1 MTHKLENVG
10 RRLTNLHNRSV
21 KEVLPEHFTSDYPNL
36 VQFLEYYYDFLD
48 SDGGSAFGTEI
59 NQLFSIRD
67 ITETPSEYLDQVIAE
82 LGAGLQNGDL
92 FNDPRFVSRRFADH
106 YRNKGSRFSVEE
118 FFRSFFQQEVE
129 VLYPKAD
136 IFTVGRDAIGYD
148 SQKFI
153 QDYKKY
159 QVFSILLKVGL
170 GVSTYREL
178 YKKFAHP
185 AGFYFEGIVAVEGEA
200 DLGFDNMPI
209 SLADEDGSISLVGE
223 ANIDISL
230 FSSTTGLT
238 DSAGVG
244 IRYNIDQLI
253 NLYST
258 LTAQEIN
265 YYYSSIAEFISPNS
279 FTMDDSGDSNTPLMS
294 LSTETMD
301 NNMFTRYTS
310 DSAF

>member
-10 RRLTNLHNRSV
+10 RRLINLHNRSV
-21 KEVLPEHFTSDYPNL
+21 KEVLPEHFASDYPNL

-200 DLGFDNMPI
+200 DLGFDDMPI
-209 SLADEDGSISLVGE
+209 ALADSAFISVIGE

-230 FSSTTGLT
+230 LSSTTGLT
-238 DSAGVG
+238 DSEGVG
-244 IRYNIDQLI
+244 IRYNIDQLA

-258 LTAQEIN
+258 LTAQQIN
-265 YYYSSIAEFISPNS
+265 NYYSSIAEFISPNS
-279 FTMDDSGDSNTPLMS
+279 FTMDDSADSNTPLMS
-294 LSTETMD
+294 LSLETMD
-301 NNMFTRYTS
+301 NNMFTRYAS
-310 DSAF
+310 DSAY